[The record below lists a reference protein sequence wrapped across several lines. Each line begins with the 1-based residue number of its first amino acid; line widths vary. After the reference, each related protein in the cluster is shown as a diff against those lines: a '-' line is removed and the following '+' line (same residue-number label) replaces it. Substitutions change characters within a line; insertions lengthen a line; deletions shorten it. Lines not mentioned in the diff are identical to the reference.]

1 MNQKLSITIPI
12 RLDTIERLENI
23 HAVVNFLFQHSF
35 QNIRVLEAAAFCNGF
50 IEELFGKRINYS
62 FIKDDDPV
70 FHRTRYI
77 NQVVSEAT
85 TALNADFDT
94 LTNLFK

>member
-1 MNQKLSITIPI
+1 MNQKLNITIPV
-12 RLDTIERLENI
+12 RVDTVERLENI
-23 HAVVNFLFQHSF
+23 RTVVNFLFQHGF
-35 QNIRVLEAAAFCNGF
+35 QNISVLEAAALCNGF
-50 IEELFGKRINYS
+50 VKELLGKRINYS